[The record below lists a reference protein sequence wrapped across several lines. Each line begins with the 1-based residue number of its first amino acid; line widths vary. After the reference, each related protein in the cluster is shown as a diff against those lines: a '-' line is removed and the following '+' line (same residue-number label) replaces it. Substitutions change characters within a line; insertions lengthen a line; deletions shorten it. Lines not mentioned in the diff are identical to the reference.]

1 MPNLQ
6 RANPKNAHHWYALLE
21 KSRANL
27 EQWMPHLKEIQSLA
41 DAQAYVEKYARL
53 DIYLGEHIYE
63 IWEGD
68 NLVGLI
74 SLHSGRMRKQTA
86 ELGYWL
92 GTDYTGRGLGSAAC
106 QLLLSK
112 TFIERPLN
120 QIFIRCEEE
129 NYASQAVAR
138 RLGFSFLEKKGSI
151 LSFGM
156 TREEWL
162 FNYYEEE
169 DLLCFWEEEELFP
182 PILLD

>member
-1 MPNLQ
+1 
-6 RANPKNAHHWYALLE
+6 
-21 KSRANL
+21 
-27 EQWMPHLKEIQSLA
+27 
-41 DAQAYVEKYARL
+41 
-53 DIYLGEHIYE
+53 
-63 IWEGD
+63 
-68 NLVGLI
+68 
-74 SLHSGRMRKQTA
+74 MRKQTA

-112 TFIERPLN
+112 TFIERPLD

-129 NYASQAVAR
+129 NYASQAIAR

-156 TREEWL
+156 TREKWL

-169 DLLCFWEEEELFP
+169 DLLCFWEEEELLP